1 MNWRILLADAEVWVR
16 LGIKEVLCELGD
28 VTICAE
34 SSDGRDA
41 IRQAYRMRPDIIIA
55 DPWLP
60 GANGIVLTKRIL
72 EQNPVQKMLI
82 FGLFDS
88 NKTVRELLEAG
99 IKGFVLKT
107 DPAADLLHAV
117 KALQRDQLYFTSSI
131 QTAIL
136 NGYLSEDTLPVEGGA
151 CNCDSLSLREL
162 EVLQLL
168 SEGRPSKEIGDI
180 LGISFR
186 TAATHRANLMRKL
199 SLHSIAQVTL
209 YAISHQHIWV
219 PRLRSRAEIIQMQ
232 KPELEK
238 TARAAA

>member
-16 LGIKEVLCELGD
+16 LGIGEVVRALAN
-28 VTICAE
+28 VTICGE

-41 IRQAYRMRPDIIIA
+41 IRQANKLRPDIIIA

-60 GANGIVLTKRIL
+60 GANGIVFSRRVL
-72 EQNPVQKMLI
+72 EQNPVQKILM

-88 NKTVRELLEAG
+88 SKTVRELLEAG

-107 DPAADLLHAV
+107 DPVADLLDAV
-117 KALQRDQLYFTSSI
+117 KALQRDQSYFTSSI

-136 NGYLSEDTLPVEGGA
+136 NGYLTEDRFAAEPAFNG
-151 CNCDSLSLREL
+151 DSLTLREK
-162 EVLQLL
+162 EILQLL
-168 SEGRPSKEIGDI
+168 IEGRPSKEIGDM

-186 TAATHRANLMRKL
+186 TAATHRTNLMRKL
-199 SLHSIAQVTL
+199 RLHNIAQLTL

-219 PRLRSRAEIIQMQ
+219 PAFRPRAEIIQMR
-232 KPELEK
+232 KPELGK
-238 TARAAA
+238 TAKAAA

>member
-16 LGIKEVLCELGD
+16 LGIKEVLRALD
-28 VTICAE
+28 NATICGE

-41 IRQAYRMRPDIIIA
+41 IRQAYKLRPDIVIA

-60 GANGIVLTKRIL
+60 GANGVVFTRRVL
-72 EQNPVQKMLI
+72 EQNPAQKILM

-88 NKTVRELLEAG
+88 KRTTRQLLEAG

-107 DPAADLLHAV
+107 DPAVDLLDAV
-117 KALQRDQLYFTSSI
+117 KALQQDQLYFTSSI
-131 QTAIL
+131 QTAIV
-136 NGYLSEDTLPVEGGA
+136 NGYLTEDTTATEGASNG
-151 CNCDSLSLREL
+151 NSLTLREQ

-168 SEGRPSKEIGDI
+168 IEGKPSKEIGDT

-199 SLHSIAQVTL
+199 SLHNMPQVIL

-219 PRLRSRAEIIQMQ
+219 PRFRTRAEVLQIR
-232 KPELEK
+232 KPELERI
-238 TARAAA
+238 ARAAA